1 MGNISFKRTGLSFF
15 ILIVLVTLFQY
26 FLLKPHLRYGFAD
39 VDWKIL
45 LEFKEIYMLPL
56 SPVNHF
62 LKIWNQLGI
71 YAYQAYYIGLI
82 EKFFGIDYKNFQ
94 IITHIFKIIA
104 TISIFPVI
112 LLVTRSKM
120 AAVLATLIYAV
131 SYSAVGVMYTVST
144 SGLFVAIPFMSLFFV
159 WYWWLMSKGKNYIW
173 EIFIAMILF
182 LITLILAT
190 DRMYPLIPTLILIEF
205 FWWLKNNFSRKIL
218 MGIIKRL
225 VVFAIVFMVMFLIN
239 KADYAGFFGGNTKD
253 TYNRLVLGDWQV
265 LIKPLT
271 SFGSLFFPREYWK
284 FFGSPNID
292 SFFSYLGFI
301 INGPLFFFVILSI
314 FFSVFFSSRKRRF
327 ILITLTT
334 TFLFSILIYI
344 LAVHESSIPQALKSQ
359 FDIATII
366 PALIGSFIISLAF
379 ALFKEWLDGGKKD
392 NLIISMVGGIVIS
405 MIFIVLTWFAADHV
419 LVFTGVHRYLTIPA
433 IGSSL
438 FIAGVITIIFKKL
451 YTSKL
456 KQISYLVLLFLI
468 PLIMFNANII
478 GEYFKYEL
486 EYAGTDATSHI
497 RMKSKLWSYLTNFSN
512 TESSI
517 FYFDESA
524 DHDNNYFDE
533 TTVLA
538 GFNYWMRFRGRDIV
552 DAKLTP
558 ALLRSNLICNE
569 PRSTCLSTVKD
580 LAKEQDGIK
589 GILYG
594 GIFYKP
600 WNFYAFRFI
609 NKDIID
615 IKPEVIKLIGFE

>member
-1 MGNISFKRTGLSFF
+1 MDRINLKAASLPFLILVPVVILLQSF
-15 ILIVLVTLFQY
+15 I
-26 FLLKPHLRYGFAD
+26 LKPHLRYAFAD

-45 LEFKEIYMLPL
+45 LEFKETYMLPL
-56 SPVNHF
+56 SPVDHF
-62 LKIWNQLGI
+62 LKLWNQMGI

-112 LLVTRSKM
+112 LFVTRSKM
-120 AAVLATLIYAV
+120 AAILTTLIYAV

-144 SGLFVAIPFMSLFFV
+144 SGLFVAIPFMSLFFI
-159 WYWWLMSKGKNYIW
+159 WYWRLMNKGKNYIW

-205 FWWLKNNFSRKIL
+205 FWWFKNNFSQKIL
-218 MGIIKRL
+218 LGITKRL
-225 VVFAIVFMVMFLIN
+225 TVFVIVFAVMFLIN
-239 KADYAGFFGGNTKD
+239 KADYAGFFGGNTRD
-253 TYNRLVLGDWQV
+253 TYNRFILGDWQV

-292 SFFSYLGFI
+292 SLSSYSGFI
-301 INGPLFFFVILSI
+301 INGPLFFFVSFAVLFAI
-314 FFSVFFSSRKRRF
+314 FFSSRKGRF
-327 ILITLTT
+327 ILITLTV
-334 TFLFSILIYI
+334 TFLFSILIYM
-344 LAVHESSIPQALKSQ
+344 LTTHESRVSEAIKSQ

-366 PALIGSFIISLAF
+366 PALIGSFIISITV
-379 ALFKEWLDGGKKD
+379 ALFKEWLDGGKKN
-392 NLIISMVGGIVIS
+392 NLIISMVGGVVIS
-405 MIFIVLTWFAADHV
+405 MVFIILTWLAADHI
-419 LVFTGVHRYLTIPA
+419 LVFTGVHRYLAIPA

-438 FIAGVITIIFKKL
+438 FIAGVITVVFKKL

-456 KQISYLVLLFLI
+456 KLVSYLVLLLII
-468 PLIMFNANII
+468 PLFMFNANII

-486 EYAGTDATSHI
+486 EYAGTDAAGHV
-497 RMKSKLWSYLTNFSN
+497 RMKNKLWSYLTHFSN
-512 TESSI
+512 TEPSI
-517 FYFDESA
+517 FYFDESQ

-538 GFNYWMRFRGRDIV
+538 GFNFWMRFRGSDIV
-552 DAKLTP
+552 DSKLTP
-558 ALLRSNLICNE
+558 ALLRSNLICSE
-569 PRSTCLSTVKD
+569 QRSTCLSTVKE
-580 LAKEQDGIK
+580 LVKEKDGVR

-594 GIFYKP
+594 TIFYKP
-600 WNFYAFRFI
+600 ENFYAFRFI
-609 NKDIID
+609 NRDIVD
-615 IKPEVIKLIGFE
+615 IKPEVVRLIGLK